1 MARQLFTSDVLAKDL
16 DNLSMQYEETEKEL
30 LRIGEHLGLRGA
42 EIDAEIGIVIKQ
54 ESDTGSDAALP
65 TLEQMTLTVI
75 DGDFPREV
83 IANQNLTFAD
93 FQMAA
98 RRNNDRTYDTK
109 LHGPAPVRRGRRV
122 SAIEFRVR
130 PETQSIA
137 TSQKP
142 VPAWASFGAAGLVLL
157 MISSLTLIRK
167 NQLHDNKTHIHEK

>member
-1 MARQLFTSDVLAKDL
+1 MRKSGSL
-16 DNLSMQYEETEKEL
+16 
-30 LRIGEHLGLRGA
+30 
-42 EIDAEIGIVIKQ
+42 IKQ
-54 ESDTGSDAALP
+54 ESDAGSDAALP

-98 RRNNDRTYDTK
+98 RRNNDRRYDTK

-122 SAIEFRVR
+122 SAIEFRLR

-137 TSQKP
+137 TSQNRFRP
-142 VPAWASFGAAGLVLL
+142 GPHLAAAGLVLL
-157 MISSLTLIRK
+157 LISSLTLIRK
-167 NQLHDNKTHIHEK
+167 NHFHENKTQHSRKIDREIP